1 MKSGI
6 LSIFVDYMKQRTLRK
21 EYSFEGQG
29 LHTGKYARMTLC
41 PADPDT
47 GIVFVRSDIAGSP
60 GIAAVAENVSS
71 TARSTTLTRGGI
83 SVRTVEHILS
93 ALTGLGVD
101 NAIVKVDSEEIP
113 ILDGSARFYAESIS
127 PDGTVE
133 QDAERKWLEIKE
145 EINIVDGKT
154 GSYVKISPSDKFE
167 FNVTIDFD
175 SRVLGVQTVHW
186 DESVDYASQVAPC
199 RTFCFFHEIMKLISL
214 GLAKGGNV
222 QNAIIIVEKPVSKC
236 RLRLASRR
244 FRQPMLNV
252 TPQGYLSN
260 LELRFPDE
268 CGRHKLLDIMGD
280 LRLAGGFLKANVTA
294 YKPGHRI
301 NTLTAKS
308 IREKTK

>member
-1 MKSGI
+1 
-6 LSIFVDYMKQRTLRK
+6 MKQRTLGK

-29 LHTGKYARMTLC
+29 LHTGKYSRMTVC
-41 PADPDT
+41 PAGPDT
-47 GIVFVRSDIAGSP
+47 GIVFVRSDLAESTEIE
-60 GIAAVAENVSS
+60 AVAENVSS
-71 TARSTTLTRGGI
+71 TARSTTLTKGGV

-93 ALTGLGVD
+93 ALTGLGID
-101 NAIVKVDSEEIP
+101 NAVIKIDAEEVP
-113 ILDGSARFYAESIS
+113 ILDGSARYYAEAMASD
-127 PDGTVE
+127 PLVE
-133 QDAERKWLEIKE
+133 QDAERKWVEIKE

-167 FNVTIDFD
+167 FNVTIDFN

-222 QNAIIIVEKPVSKC
+222 QNAIIIVEKPVSKF
-236 RLRLASRR
+236 RLRIAARR
-244 FRQPMLNV
+244 FRQPMLSV
-252 TPQGYLSN
+252 TPEGYLSN

-294 YKPGHRI
+294 YKPGHKI
-301 NTLTAKS
+301 NTLTAKKL
-308 IREKTK
+308 REKIR